1 MLKNNEL
8 KDIMNVIKSL
18 ETRRILSKE
27 TSAKTI
33 FQETGL
39 LSLLDPL
46 MRVGLPLMKN
56 ILMLLVKNVFLPLE
70 FKGSSVN
77 HRCSYSKENF

>member
-56 ILMLLVKNVFLPLE
+56 ILMLLVKNVFVPLE

-77 HRCSYSKENF
+77 QRCSYSKENF